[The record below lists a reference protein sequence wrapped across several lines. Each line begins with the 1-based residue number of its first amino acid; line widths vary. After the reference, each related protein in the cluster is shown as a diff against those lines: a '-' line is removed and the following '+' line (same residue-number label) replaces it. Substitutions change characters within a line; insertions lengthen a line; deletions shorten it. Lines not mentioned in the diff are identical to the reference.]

1 MLDVDKEAMSGQVT
15 PKYTKSYFIDLMH
28 LMNLTSLIK
37 QQLKVQ
43 FLRNPKSS
51 HCMTLVSLL
60 SDSTFL

>member
-15 PKYTKSYFIDLMH
+15 LKYTKSYFIDSMH

-43 FLRNPKSS
+43 FLRNPKIS